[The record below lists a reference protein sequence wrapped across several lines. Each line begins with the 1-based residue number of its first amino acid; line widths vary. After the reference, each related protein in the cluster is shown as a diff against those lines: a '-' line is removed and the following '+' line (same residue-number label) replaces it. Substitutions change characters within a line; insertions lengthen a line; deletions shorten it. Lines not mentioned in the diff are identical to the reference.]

1 MFYIR
6 NIGELIEFIKS
17 NKIRVAYGIGDYAI
31 CLYWSGVS
39 LYLLYFYTDVVG
51 ISPLMAGWIY
61 ALGIAWD
68 AVTDPFMGYVA
79 ERTRTKM
86 GSYRPYIYYGSVPL
100 ALSFVLLLWVP
111 PFEGTFL
118 FIFLLLVNLFH
129 RSCFTIVSVPYSS
142 LTARIT
148 DDSDERT
155 KLTTARMLAAAAG
168 TFTISAFAFP
178 IVLFFGGGE
187 EALGFV
193 YLGLIAGFT
202 AIVILYVTV
211 FYVKERSFEFSKE
224 ELPTFKNVFKSVT
237 NNYPFWIVFSAI
249 LILIST
255 YLMFNNNLIY
265 FTKYALGLHE
275 YQGRILAVLSGA
287 NLAAIPIWAFLAIKL
302 GKRNTWLISMT
313 LLFIG
318 FFIFYSYPIS
328 ELYELIYILAF
339 IGFANGATG
348 VLFWS
353 MLPDTIEY
361 GEWKTGIRTESS
373 LYGFMTFAQKGAIA
387 LAAVI
392 LGMILTNIGFEP
404 NQDQTDQTLESLK
417 DLMSLIPLI
426 GVFISFVLVY
436 FYPIDKKF
444 HRKLIDEINL
454 RKQENA

>member
-1 MFYIR
+1 MNSIT
-6 NIGELIEFIKS
+6 
-17 NKIRVAYGIGDYAI
+17 NKIRIGYGIGDYAI

-51 ISPLMAGWIY
+51 ITPQMAGLIY
-61 ALGIAWD
+61 AIGIAWD
-68 AVTDPFMGYVA
+68 AITDPFMGYMA

-86 GSYRPYIYYGSVPL
+86 GSYRPYIYYGSIPL
-100 ALSFVLLLWVP
+100 ALSFVVLLWVP
-111 PFEGTFL
+111 PFEG
-118 FIFLLLVNLFH
+118 ILLLSFLIVVNLIH
-129 RSCFTIVSVPYSS
+129 RTCFTIVSVPYSS

-155 KLTTARMLAAAAG
+155 KLTTARMLAASFG
-168 TFTISAFAFP
+168 TFSISALAFP
-178 IVLFFGGGE
+178 IVLYFGGGE

-193 YLGLIAGFT
+193 YLGLIAGLV
-202 AIVILYVTV
+202 AVIILSITV
-211 FYVKERSFEFSKE
+211 YFVEERSFEFTKA
-224 ELPTFKNVFKSVT
+224 ELPNFSKVFKSVS

-265 FTKYALGLHE
+265 FSKYALGFHE
-275 YQGRILAVLSGA
+275 YQGLILGVLSGT
-287 NLAAIPIWAFLAIKL
+287 NLLAIPIWAFLAIKV
-302 GKRNTWLISMT
+302 GKKNTWMISMAF
-313 LLFIG
+313 LFVG
-318 FFIFYSYPIS
+318 FLIFYFYPIS
-328 ELYELIYILAF
+328 ELNELLYILGC

-361 GEWKTGIRTESS
+361 GEWRTGIRTESS

-387 LAAVI
+387 IAIAI
-392 LGMILTNIGFEP
+392 LGTVLTKIGFEP
-404 NQDQTDQTLESLK
+404 NKEQTAQTLSDLK
-417 DLMSLIPLI
+417 SLMSIIPLI

-444 HRKLIDEINL
+444 HQKLIDEIRV
-454 RKQENA
+454 RKTQDA

>member
-1 MFYIR
+1 M
-6 NIGELIEFIKS
+6 NLLT
-17 NKIRVAYGIGDYAI
+17 NKIRIGYGIGDYAI

-51 ISPLMAGWIY
+51 ITPQMAGLIY
-61 ALGIAWD
+61 AIGIAWD
-68 AVTDPFMGYVA
+68 AITDPFMGYMA

-86 GSYRPYIYYGSVPL
+86 GSYRPYIYYGSIPL
-100 ALSFVLLLWVP
+100 ALSFVVLLWVP
-111 PFEGTFL
+111 PFEGM
-118 FIFLLLVNLFH
+118 LLLSFLIVVNLIH
-129 RSCFTIVSVPYSS
+129 RTCFTIVSVPYSS

-155 KLTTARMLAAAAG
+155 KLTTARMLAASFG
-168 TFTISAFAFP
+168 TFSISALAFP
-178 IVLFFGGGE
+178 IVLYFGGGE

-193 YLGLIAGFT
+193 YLGLIAGLV
-202 AIVILYVTV
+202 AVIILSITV
-211 FYVKERSFEFSKE
+211 YFVEERSFESTKAELPNFSK
-224 ELPTFKNVFKSVT
+224 VFKSVS

-265 FTKYALGLHE
+265 FSKYALGFHE
-275 YQGRILAVLSGA
+275 YQGLILGVLSGT
-287 NLAAIPIWAFLAIKL
+287 NLLAIPIWAFLAIKV
-302 GKRNTWLISMT
+302 GKKNTWMISMAF
-313 LLFIG
+313 LFAG
-318 FFIFYSYPIS
+318 FLIFYFYPIS
-328 ELYELIYILAF
+328 ELNELLYILGC

-361 GEWKTGIRTESS
+361 GEWRTGIRTESS

-387 LAAVI
+387 IAIAI
-392 LGMILTNIGFEP
+392 LGTVLSKIGFEP
-404 NQDQTDQTLESLK
+404 NEEQTAQTLSDLK
-417 DLMSLIPLI
+417 SLMSIIPLI

-444 HRKLIDEINL
+444 HQKLIDEIRV
-454 RKQENA
+454 RKTQDA